1 MVKKELINYV
11 AYALKSGKSVDEI
24 KAELLNYGWSENEI
38 NQTLSM
44 VQEGVKEQE
53 KPEEER
59 PEELEAK
66 PEEKPKEK
74 PKEEPEK
81 EEAKPKEK
89 VEKKKP
95 EKGHKYIYILGTVIV
110 ILIMGV
116 TAYYIYT
123 LTSFSFLG
131 KGSIL
136 GECGNG
142 VCDPEENYIS
152 CPEDCEQ
159 PPPPPSLQKV
169 SVIPATQNVSNGDT
183 FAVEVK
189 VSDASDLYGFQ
200 FDIEYDPNI
209 LQYEKIE
216 EGNFLSKNG
225 ADTTYPINPE
235 ISSGLL
241 KNIVNTRL
249 GPIAGVNDEGVL
261 ETITFTA
268 LGTGTSEIKISN
280 IRFVDSN
287 AEIIK
292 TNGENG
298 QVTVS

>member
-38 NQTLSM
+38 NQALSM

-74 PKEEPEK
+74 PKEEPKKEK
-81 EEAKPKEK
+81 AKPKEK

-95 EKGHKYIYILGTVIV
+95 ERGHKYIYILGAVIV
-110 ILIMGV
+110 ILIIGV
-116 TAYYIYT
+116 TAYYIYN
-123 LTSFSFLG
+123 LTAG
-131 KGSIL
+131 EVQSIL

-142 VCDPEENYIS
+142 VCDLNENYIS
-152 CPEDCEQ
+152 CPEDCQQ
-159 PPPPPSLQKV
+159 PPLPAGLQNV
-169 SVIPATQNVSNGDT
+169 SVSPATQTVSNGDMFT
-183 FAVEVK
+183 AEIK
-189 VSDASDLYGFQ
+189 ISDASDLYGFQ

-209 LQYEKIE
+209 LRYEKIE
-216 EGNFLSKNG
+216 EGDFLSNNG
-225 ADTTYPINPE
+225 TDTTYPLAPSV
-235 ISSGLL
+235 SSGLL

-249 GPIAGVNDEGVL
+249 GPVGGVNGEGTL
-261 ETITFTA
+261 EIITFTA

-280 IRFVDSN
+280 IRFVNSN
-287 AEIIK
+287 AEIIQ